1 MALPLPQG
9 GAAVQKTVLNE
20 GCPVTT
26 LGTAEP
32 SGIGSAETPDPIDRS
47 ARGSHRETPWLCG
60 RASARGEPWGESARP
75 DSGTSCRDR
84 KRPWGTESIALLR
97 ISPDD
102 QMFPDGF
109 AEPSPR
115 AYKGDGI

>member
-32 SGIGSAETPDPIDRS
+32 SAIGSAETPDPTDRS

-60 RASARGEPWGESARP
+60 HASVRGEPWDESARP

-84 KRPWGTESIALLR
+84 KRLPLVVGFNDASSCVAVAYDGYETL
-97 ISPDD
+97 SP
-102 QMFPDGF
+102 
-109 AEPSPR
+109 
-115 AYKGDGI
+115 ITL